1 MARRKKRKATAWN
14 RNAWQYGVLGIVAL
28 VFGWVIYKLWTYNTT
43 RDDQRATE
51 RKKMDEER
59 AGWVLEREKI
69 RSEYEAKHRELADK
83 YGEQLIEQ
91 IKAFREN
98 DTIAR
103 RETADTL
110 EAMAEAS
117 EKQADKQVA
126 MFEKLTDRI
135 VVANKP
141 RGAY

>member
-1 MARRKKRKATAWN
+1 MNEAPGLITHD
-14 RNAWQYGVLGIVAL
+14 NAWQYGVLGIVAL